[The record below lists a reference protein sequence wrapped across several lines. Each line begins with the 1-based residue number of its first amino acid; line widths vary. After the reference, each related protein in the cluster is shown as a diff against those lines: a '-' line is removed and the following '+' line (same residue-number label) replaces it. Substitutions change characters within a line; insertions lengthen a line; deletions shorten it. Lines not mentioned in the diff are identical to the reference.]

1 VNLDE
6 LLQAGGPERLFRSR
20 SAGSLDWTELRAELL
35 LPLAVRIEGMAHASL
50 IVWIHAVRIHSL
62 TQYPCLHN
70 AMGAEYFCAADNGS
84 SIISFDTVEVHF
96 TTTPEPS
103 PVLLVGSALFV
114 IAAILR
120 RRPDNEI

>member
-6 LLQAGGPERLFRSR
+6 LLQARGPERLFRSR
-20 SAGSLDWTELRAELL
+20 SAGSLDWTELLAELL
-35 LPLAVRIEGMAHASL
+35 LPLAVRIKGMAH
-50 IVWIHAVRIHSL
+50 
-62 TQYPCLHN
+62 
-70 AMGAEYFCAADNGS
+70 S

-103 PVLLVGSALFV
+103 PVLLVGSALLV

-120 RRPDNEI
+120 RRPDNEVPREINYILRGLLGAAGDQQEVWRCQRGRS